1 MKLSTYCI
9 HTFKKK
15 SQHGSKRR
23 NNEHSVNSTENKQR
37 KKTMTIWTKDWGG
50 RQRKGKQTSQRL
62 LSSWKQRREEERES
76 WWNDLG
82 GNSQISKHGRAN
94 ENTSRANAGWLSS
107 FKKSIILYLL
117 LVCGPSVKLDRHVC
131 RNEQH
136 NPECKRNKFIHNT
149 LLKW

>member
-1 MKLSTYCI
+1 MDKGLGRETKEGK
-9 HTFKKK
+9 TNFK
-15 SQHGSKRR
+15 
-23 NNEHSVNSTENKQR
+23 
-37 KKTMTIWTKDWGG
+37 
-50 RQRKGKQTSQRL
+50 RL

-76 WWNDLG
+76 WWNELG
-82 GNSQISKHGRAN
+82 GNSQIGKHGRAN
-94 ENTSRANAGWLSS
+94 ENTSRANAGWLGS

-136 NPECKRNKFIHNT
+136 NPECKKDKFIHNT